1 MTTRMTKLLLSTALT
16 LPLAAAAQAQT
27 TDATCSDLE
36 LLLTDR
42 MADGVPADA
51 PMTEDEIAA
60 LIEAQDN
67 EQCAVAYVE
76 LERIVAVEGESAEA
90 EAELAETETA
100 TVRLEDEGVIEG
112 MVYLEQ
118 STPTVNVESGQTDV
132 MVSNAT
138 PDVTVNEGQPEILI
152 RQAPATITMDMP
164 QPTIRIEQPAPEIII
179 TMPDPTVDV
188 ANTQPQVEI
197 RQADPVVTVTQAR
210 PQVEL
215 ELQRA
220 PEGSEGGIQVTDRAT
235 GETFATGEAA
245 GEPRAL
251 ENAEVQ
257 LTTVEPTITY
267 EESRDG
273 ENANVSVQ
281 RAEPQIR
288 FESAE
293 PVIEF
298 TQAGEPVIEMVQTG
312 EPVVT
317 INEAAMEGEAAPVMD
332 NPEAEAE
339 MESEAAVDTEEALEA
354 EAETEL
360 AEAGAEVEGAA
371 EEVEAEMAEAGAE
384 IESEA
389 AEAEAAIETEAAEAE
404 AEVEG
409 EVAEVETVEAETA
422 EMTDEAMI
430 ESTGPVVE
438 REGFAMVPANE
449 IAVTDLEGSTV
460 YGINDERIGDIGD
473 IMVDDQG
480 QIQNVV
486 VEVGGFLGIG
496 EKPVAIPFDQMSVL
510 RSEAGEVRVFI
521 EATEEQLE
529 SMQEVEQ

>member
-1 MTTRMTKLLLSTALT
+1 MTMRMTQLLLTTALT
-16 LPLAAAAQAQT
+16 LPLAAGAQAQT

-36 LLLTDR
+36 LLLTEN

-51 PMTEDEIAA
+51 PMTQDDINTIIAA
-60 LIEAQDN
+60 ENDA
-67 EQCAVAYVE
+67 ECAVVFVE
-76 LERIVAVEGESAEA
+76 LERLVAVEGETATAEG

-100 TVRLEDEGVIEG
+100 TVRLEDEVVIEG

-118 STPTVNVESGQTDV
+118 EQPSVSVESGQTDV

-210 PQVEL
+210 PTVEL

-220 PEGSEGGIQVTDRAT
+220 EEGSEGGFQVTDRAS
-235 GETFATGEAA
+235 GETYEPGVAGEARTIEEA
-245 GEPRAL
+245 Q
-251 ENAEVQ
+251 VQ

-273 ENANVSVQ
+273 SNANVSVQ

-317 INEAAMEGEAAPVMD
+317 INEAAVEGEAPVEGD
-332 NPEAEAE
+332 AAAL
-339 MESEAAVDTEEALEA
+339 MEQP

-360 AEAGAEVEGAA
+360 NEAEAEVEGAA
-371 EEVEAEMAEAGAE
+371 EEVEAEVAEAGNE
-384 IESEA
+384 I
-389 AEAEAAIETEAAEAE
+389 EAEAAEVEAEVEGEAAEVE

-409 EVAEVETVEAETA
+409 EVAEAEAEMEVVEAETA
-422 EMTDEAMI
+422 EMTEEATI
-430 ESTGPVVE
+430 ESTGPMIE
-438 REGFAMVPANE
+438 REGFAMVAANE
-449 IAVTDLEGSTV
+449 IVLTDLEGSTV

-480 QIQNVV
+480 QIQEVV
-486 VEVGGFLGIG
+486 VEVGGFLGLG

-521 EATEEQLE
+521 EATEEELE
-529 SMQEVEQ
+529 SMQSVEQ

>member
-100 TVRLEDEGVIEG
+100 TVRLEDEVVIEG

-245 GEPRAL
+245 GEARAL

-389 AEAEAAIETEAAEAE
+389 AEAEAAIETEAAE
-404 AEVEG
+404 VEG
-409 EVAEVETVEAETA
+409 EVVEMETVEAETA

>member
-1 MTTRMTKLLLSTALT
+1 MTTSMKKLLLSTALT
-16 LPLAAAAQAQT
+16 LPMAAGAQAQT
-27 TDATCSDLE
+27 ADATCSDLE

-42 MADGVPADA
+42 MAEGVPADA
-51 PMTEDEIAA
+51 PMTGEEIAA
-60 LIEAQDN
+60 LIEAQDDA
-67 EQCAVAYVE
+67 QCAVAYVE
-76 LERIVAVEGESAEA
+76 LERVVAVEGEAATAEA
-90 EAELAETETA
+90 EAQLAETETA
-100 TVRLEDEGVIEG
+100 TVRLEDEVVIEG

-118 STPTVNVESGQTDV
+118 EQPSVSVESGQTDV
-132 MVSNAT
+132 MVANST
-138 PDVTVNEGQPEILI
+138 PDVTVTEGQPEILI

-210 PQVEL
+210 PTVDL
-215 ELQRA
+215 ELGRA

-235 GETFATGEAA
+235 GETFATGAA
-245 GEPRAL
+245 GEARAV

-257 LTTVEPTITY
+257 LTTVEPTVTY

-273 ENANVSVQ
+273 QNANVSVQ
-281 RAEPQIR
+281 RAEPNIR

-298 TQAGEPVIEMVQTG
+298 TQGGEPVIEMVQTG

-317 INEAAMEGEAAPVMD
+317 INEAAMEEQDEA
-332 NPEAEAE
+332 
-339 MESEAAVDTEEALEA
+339 ALEA
-354 EAETEL
+354 EPAAALDT
-360 AEAGAEVEGAA
+360 AQVE
-371 EEVEAEMAEAGAE
+371 EEPNLEAE
-384 IESEA
+384 IEGEVAEGALAVENA
-389 AEAEAAIETEAAEAE
+389 AEAVEGEMEQAETAIETEAAEAE
-404 AEVEG
+404 AVVEG
-409 EVAEVETVEAETA
+409 EVAEAETEMETVEAETA
-422 EMTDEAMI
+422 EMTETATI
-430 ESTGPVVE
+430 ESNGPMIE
-438 REGFAMVPANE
+438 REGFAMVAANE
-449 IAVTDLEGSTV
+449 IAVTDLEGSIV

-473 IMVDDQG
+473 IMIDDQG
-480 QIQNVV
+480 SIQQVI

>member
-1 MTTRMTKLLLSTALT
+1 MTTSMKKLLLSTALT
-16 LPLAAAAQAQT
+16 FPMAAGVQAQT
-27 TDATCSDLE
+27 ADATCSDLE

-42 MADGVPADA
+42 MAEGVPADA

-60 LIEAQDN
+60 LIEAQDDA
-67 EQCAVAYVE
+67 QCAVAYVE
-76 LERIVAVEGESAEA
+76 LERVVAVEGEAATAEA
-90 EAELAETETA
+90 EAQLAETETA
-100 TVRLEDEGVIEG
+100 TVRLEDEVVIEG

-118 STPTVNVESGQTDV
+118 GQPSVAVESGQTDV
-132 MVSNAT
+132 MVANST
-138 PDVTVNEGQPEILI
+138 PDVTVTEGQPEILI
-152 RQAPATITMDMP
+152 RQAPATISMDMP
-164 QPTIRIEQPAPEIII
+164 QPTIRIEQPAPEIIV

-210 PQVEL
+210 PQVDL
-215 ELQRA
+215 ELGRA

-235 GETFATGEAA
+235 GETFATGTPGEA
-245 GEPRAL
+245 RAV

-257 LTTVEPTITY
+257 LTTVEPTVTY

-273 ENANVSVQ
+273 QNANVSVQ
-281 RAEPQIR
+281 RAEPNIR
-288 FESAE
+288 FENAE

-298 TQAGEPVIEMVQTG
+298 NQSGEPQIEMVQTG

-317 INEAAMEGEAAPVMD
+317 INEATMEAQDEAA
-332 NPEAEAE
+332 
-339 MESEAAVDTEEALEA
+339 L
-354 EAETEL
+354 
-360 AEAGAEVEGAA
+360 
-371 EEVEAEMAEAGAE
+371 
-384 IESEA
+384 
-389 AEAEAAIETEAAEAE
+389 ETEAEPAAALDTAQLEEEQSLE

-409 EVAEVETVEAETA
+409 EVAEGALAVENAADAVEGEVAEIGNEIGTEVEQAETEMEVVEAETA
-422 EMTDEAMI
+422 EMTETATI
-430 ESTGPVVE
+430 GRTGPMVE

-473 IMVDDQG
+473 IMIDDQG
-480 QIQNVV
+480 SIQQVI

-496 EKPVAIPFDQMSVL
+496 EKPVAIPFEQMSVL

-529 SMQEVEQ
+529 SMQEVPQ

>member
-1 MTTRMTKLLLSTALT
+1 MTMRMTQLLLSTALT
-16 LPLAAAAQAQT
+16 LPLAAGAQAQT

-36 LLLTDR
+36 LMLTEN

-51 PMTEDEIAA
+51 PMTQDDINAIIAA
-60 LIEAQDN
+60 ENDA
-67 EQCAVAYVE
+67 ECAVVFVE
-76 LERIVAVEGESAEA
+76 LEKLVAVEGDAATAEA

-100 TVRLEDEGVIEG
+100 TVRLEDEVVIEG

-118 STPTVNVESGQTDV
+118 DKPSVSVESGQTDV

-138 PDVTVNEGQPEILI
+138 PDVTVNEGQAEILI

-179 TMPDPTVDV
+179 TMPEPGVDV

-197 RQADPVVTVTQAR
+197 RQADPIVTVTQAR
-210 PQVEL
+210 PKVEL

-220 PEGSEGGIQVTDRAT
+220 EEGSEGGFQVTDRAS
-235 GETFATGEAA
+235 GETYEPGVAGEA
-245 GEPRAL
+245 RAI
-251 ENAEVQ
+251 EEADIQ
-257 LTTVEPTITY
+257 LTTVEPTVTY

-273 ENANVSVQ
+273 TNANVSVQ
-281 RAEPQIR
+281 RTQPNIR

-298 TQAGEPVIEMVQTG
+298 TQGGEPVIEMVQTG

-317 INEAAMEGEAAPVMD
+317 FNEAAVEGDAAAVMD
-332 NPEAEAE
+332 EPEAEAE
-339 MESEAAVDTEEALEA
+339 VEA

-360 AEAGAEVEGAA
+360 AEAEAEVEGAA
-371 EEVEAEMAEAGAE
+371 EEVEAEVAEAGNE
-384 IESEA
+384 I
-389 AEAEAAIETEAAEAE
+389 EAEAAELEAEVEGEAAEVE

-409 EVAEVETVEAETA
+409 EVAEAEAEMEVVEAETA
-422 EMTDEAMI
+422 EMTEEATI
-430 ESTGPVVE
+430 ESTGPMIE
-438 REGFAMVPANE
+438 REGFAMVAANE
-449 IAVTDLEGSTV
+449 IVLTDLEGSTV

-480 QIQNVV
+480 QIQEVI
-486 VEVGGFLGIG
+486 VEVGGFLGLG

-521 EATEEQLE
+521 DATEEQLE
-529 SMQEVEQ
+529 SMQAVEQ

>member
-1 MTTRMTKLLLSTALT
+1 MNTRMTKLLLSTALT
-16 LPLAAAAQAQT
+16 LPMAAAAQAQT

-36 LLLTDR
+36 LLLTEQ
-42 MADGVPADA
+42 MTDGVPADA
-51 PMTEDEIAA
+51 GMTEEEVLA
-60 LIEAQDN
+60 LIEAEDDA
-67 EQCAVAYVE
+67 QCAVAYVE
-76 LERIVAVEGESAEA
+76 LERVVLVEGEGAEA
-90 EAELAETETA
+90 EAELAETERTV
-100 TVRLEDEGVIEG
+100 VRLEDEVVIEG

-118 STPTVNVESGQTDV
+118 SQPSVNVETGQTEI
-132 MVSNAT
+132 MVDQAQ
-138 PDVTVNEGQPEILI
+138 PDVTVNEAGAEILV

-179 TMPDPTVDV
+179 TMPDPSVDV
-188 ANTQPQVEI
+188 ANAQPQVEV
-197 RQADPVVTVTQAR
+197 RQAEPIVTVNQAR
-210 PQVEL
+210 PKVDL

-235 GETFATGEAA
+235 GETFAPGTEGEV
-245 GEPRAL
+245 RAI
-251 ENAEVQ
+251 EEADVQ
-257 LTTVEPTITY
+257 LTTVEPIVTLQ
-267 EESRDG
+267 
-273 ENANVSVQ
+273 ENADQQANVSVQ
-281 RAEPQIR
+281 RAEPTIR

-293 PVIEF
+293 PVINF

-317 INEAAMEGEAAPVMD
+317 INEAAVEGEAAAAMD
-332 NPEAEAE
+332 APEAEAE
-339 MESEAAVDTEEALEA
+339 METEAPEAEMETEIETETEEM
-354 EAETEL
+354 ETEL
-360 AEAGAEVEGAA
+360 ETEAEEMETEVEGAA
-371 EEVEAEMAEAGAE
+371 EALETEVE
-384 IESEA
+384 EA
-389 AEAEAAIETEAAEAE
+389 AAETEAAVEGVAAEAE

-409 EVAEVETVEAETA
+409 EMAEVETVEAETA
-422 EMTDEAMI
+422 EMTEEADI
-430 ESTGPVVE
+430 VATGPVVE
-438 REGFAMVPANE
+438 REGFAMIPANE

-473 IMVDDQG
+473 IMVSDQG
-480 QIQNVV
+480 QIQEVI